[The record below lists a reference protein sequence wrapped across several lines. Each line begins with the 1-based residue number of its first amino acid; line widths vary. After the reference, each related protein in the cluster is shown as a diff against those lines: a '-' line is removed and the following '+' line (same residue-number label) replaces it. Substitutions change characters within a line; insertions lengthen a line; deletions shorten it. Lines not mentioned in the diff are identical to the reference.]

1 MRKLL
6 TIFLTAIF
14 LTLLAGAQVAAAQ
27 DQGKDK
33 RAPSTPEERKR
44 FVNLTSK
51 LIKSPL
57 DEGLKD
63 DAKWALQW
71 LSDVPDV
78 NVTPCPSPLG
88 DLVPSDYRHAA
99 RIFSIYV
106 LAMGVYAIE
115 HPEKAED
122 ETPQYLAGVEGALK
136 AYKAILKSK
145 PGATS
150 EDLDDLLA
158 KQQSGKLE
166 AFVKT
171 ASQECSK

>member
-1 MRKLL
+1 MRKRL
-6 TIFLTAIF
+6 TILLAVIF
-14 LTLLAGAQVAAAQ
+14 LTLMAGAQ
-27 DQGKDK
+27 DDKDK
-33 RAPSTPEERKR
+33 RGPSTPSERKR
-44 FVNLTSK
+44 FIDITNK

-57 DEGLKD
+57 DENLKD

-71 LSDVPDV
+71 LADVPDV

-88 DLVPSDYRHAA
+88 DVVPSDYRHAA

-106 LAMGVYAIE
+106 LSMGVYAIE
-115 HPEKAED
+115 HPAKTED
-122 ETPQYLAGVEGALK
+122 ETPQYLAGVEGALN

-150 EDLDDLLA
+150 EEMDALLE

-171 ASQECSK
+171 ASQECRAAGSN